1 MNKNLYIIGAG
12 TGSEDY
18 LTQKAIKLIK
28 VCDTVFS
35 TTKRLSALFAPLRG
49 DISEY
54 PVDKIS
60 EIIEMSQAKNIALL
74 VSGDT
79 GFFSIT
85 GTVIQRLPVG
95 INVEIVSG
103 ISCLTYFCSKIGC
116 SYENI
121 KVISLHGRENSLL
134 GAISYNPAVFVLT
147 GGSNKAH
154 IVCKN
159 LMDND
164 MGEIKAIAG
173 ENLSMPQE
181 RIVEGTV
188 KELSQNIF
196 EDLTVLFFKNPD
208 FLNYYLPLCDSDF
221 VRGKVPMTKEEVR
234 AVTLAKLAVEPE
246 DIVYDIG
253 AGTGS
258 VAISMA
264 RRAFDGCV
272 YAVEQKGEAVE
283 LIKENRKR
291 LGAGNVVAVH
301 GSAPQVLAGLPR
313 PDKAFIGGTSG
324 NMTEIVRVL
333 LERNPRIRLAANA
346 VTLESLSEAVNS
358 FENHGLETE
367 VTCINASYSRKVG
380 GYHMMTANN
389 PVYIILGTV
398 K

>member
-18 LTQKAIKLIK
+18 LTQKAVRLIQT
-28 VCDTVFS
+28 CDAVFS
-35 TTKRLSALFAPLRG
+35 TTHRLSKLFITLRG

-54 PVDKIS
+54 PMDKIP
-60 EIIEMSQAKNIALL
+60 EIIQMSHFHNIALL

-79 GFFSIT
+79 GFFSIA
-85 GTVIQRLPVG
+85 GTIIQRLRVE
-95 INVEIVSG
+95 INVEVVCG
-103 ISCLTYFCSKIGC
+103 ISCLQYFCSKIGC

-121 KVISLHGRENSLL
+121 KVISLHGREKSLL

-147 GGSNKAH
+147 GGNNKAH
-154 IVCKN
+154 MVCKN

-188 KELSQNIF
+188 KELSQYVF

-208 FLNYYLPLCDSDF
+208 YVNCHLPLCDSDF
-221 VRGKVPMTKEEVR
+221 VRGNVPMTKEEVR
-234 AVTLAKLAVEPE
+234 AVTLSKLAVAPE

-272 YAVEQKGEAVE
+272 YAVEQKGEAIE
-283 LIKENRKR
+283 LIRENRKR
-291 LGAGNVVAVH
+291 LGTGNVVAVH
-301 GSAPQVLAGLPR
+301 GSAPQTLADLPR

-324 NMTEIVRVL
+324 NMKEIVKAL
-333 LERNPRIRLAANA
+333 LKKNPFIRLAANA
-346 VTLESLSEAVNS
+346 VTLESLNEAVNS

-389 PVYIILGTV
+389 PVYIILGIV